1 MERSVIIIDRVN
13 KLLEDMTMK
22 TREYYEAELAKAE
35 ERIESLLRVERR
47 LIAERGRGFRHPFY
61 HKRIIQLDDRI
72 FNLRAKL
79 DSMV

>member
-1 MERSVIIIDRVN
+1 
-13 KLLEDMTMK
+13 MK

-79 DSMV
+79 DSIGCPGCIKTRRGMGYQL